1 MNEEKKEYMIT
12 THMEGYTGFINR
24 INNIFSR
31 RRINIVSLHVG
42 PSEKTDCKKLVVVVK
57 ESDEV
62 IQKLAQQIEKQVDV
76 LEVHYHQ
83 MPCLET
89 IVHIN

>member
-1 MNEEKKEYMIT
+1 MNEDKKEYMIT
-12 THMEGYTGFINR
+12 THMEGYTGFVNR
-24 INNIFSR
+24 ISNIFSR

-42 PSEKTDCKKLVVVVK
+42 PSEKTDCKKLIVVVK

-76 LEVHYHQ
+76 LEVYYHQ
-83 MPCLET
+83 THGLET
-89 IVHIN
+89 RGHIN

>member
-12 THMEGYTGFINR
+12 THIESYAGFINR
-24 INNIFSR
+24 ISNIFSR
-31 RRINIVSLHVG
+31 RRINMVSFHIG

-57 ESDEV
+57 ETDEV

-83 MPCLET
+83 TTFLET
-89 IVHIN
+89 VK